1 MKMDFAMFVVHAHES
16 VLLINNDNLE
26 HGYAKVYRA
35 LLQATGGNVIVVVG
49 GDDNYKNETEEEQ
62 CVISR
67 WAETKIANSQFSKEF
82 MDGRK
87 SFVFSWNKKHRE
99 IHEEALLHYFDP
111 SKKGQ
116 KFEYQR
122 PQEASAQ
129 TRQSNTATQP
139 YNPPAVNVS
148 GEPVLLRS
156 LVRYGRISYQVEDL
170 QLWEPTFTL
179 PDCIDKI
186 LIQRYHDTPVTG
198 VTIVQCI
205 DGTLRWSVNPK
216 LIEVSRSRYEGIEI
230 ADNETL
236 MLKTRIC
243 YGKVSFQESDVHFRH
258 GTWQIPQY
266 IVESLKEKYRATP
279 SGDLYI
285 ISDDREQLRVVV
297 KIGAVN
303 RARSAL
309 NKMGL

>member
-1 MKMDFAMFVVHAHES
+1 
-16 VLLINNDNLE
+16 
-26 HGYAKVYRA
+26 
-35 LLQATGGNVIVVVG
+35 
-49 GDDNYKNETEEEQ
+49 
-62 CVISR
+62 
-67 WAETKIANSQFSKEF
+67 

-139 YNPPAVNVS
+139 YNPPAWNVS
-148 GEPVLLRS
+148 GGPVLLRS
-156 LVRYGRISYQVEDL
+156 LLRYGRISYQVEDL

-186 LIQRYHDTPVTG
+186 LIQQYHDTTVTG
-198 VTIVQCI
+198 VTIVQRI
-205 DGTLRWSVNPK
+205 DGTLEWSVDPQ
-216 LIEVSRSRYEGIEI
+216 LIEVSRSRYEGINI
-230 ADNETL
+230 ADKETL
-236 MLKTRIC
+236 MLKTRVR
-243 YGKVSFQESDVHFRH
+243 YGQVSFQESDVHFRH
-258 GTWQIPQY
+258 GTWQIPQNM
-266 IVESLKEKYRATP
+266 IDNLKKEYWATP

-285 ISDDREQLRVVV
+285 ISDGREQLRMVV
-297 KIGAVN
+297 KVGTVSQ
-303 RARSAL
+303 ARSAI
-309 NKMGL
+309 NKIYFKM